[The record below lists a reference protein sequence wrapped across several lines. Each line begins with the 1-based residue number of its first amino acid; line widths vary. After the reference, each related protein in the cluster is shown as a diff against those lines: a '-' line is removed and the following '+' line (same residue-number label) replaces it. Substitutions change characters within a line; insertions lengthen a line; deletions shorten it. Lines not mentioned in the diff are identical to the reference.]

1 METRYKSTSKG
12 DVYYPAEQHFVFNPA
27 IVRVQGSNANAKA
40 TVTVSDDI
48 NDEVYSEVREASSS
62 GEIMFD
68 ISAFMQMHFGRPDLV
83 DVSYGIE
90 YDRSGGSGS
99 QGMLSPFSRLMYI
112 TLTYEDASGVTTL
125 LQGENVTGIWGYCEQ
140 SYDEFTYRR
149 KDRTVWLWDD
159 YPATLD
165 FLASGA
171 SNGAMSVAME
181 REDGRYVSGV
191 DGIGATA
198 GRYLVPITL
207 SQDIFQGH
215 YEGGELI
222 GWVEADADWVE
233 NIKIVAMPD
242 CGGGVYLRWLD
253 NLGGVCYF
261 LFKKVGEEL
270 EASADEWQDGR
281 LRDTR
286 ATFSYVQFPMS
297 GRQSFS
303 RRKVITL
310 GVKLANKDM
319 REHLATLL
327 ASPQVDVFD
336 YWDDD
341 VSPYW
346 HRVQVEPSKYTDN
359 GKEMQDFVV
368 KIIDEQYNTQR

>member
-1 METRYKSTSKG
+1 MYTRSKSTSKG
-12 DVYYPAEQHFVFNPA
+12 GVTYPAEQHFVFNPA
-27 IVRVQGSNANAKA
+27 IVRVRGSNANAKA
-40 TVTVSDDI
+40 TVTVSDDQ

-62 GEIMFD
+62 GEIVFD

-90 YDRSGGSGS
+90 YDRSGGNRS

-112 TLTYEDASGVTTL
+112 SLTYEDASGVTTL
-125 LQGENVTGIWGYCEQ
+125 LQGEMITGIWGYCEQ

-149 KDRTVWLWDD
+149 KQRTVWLWDD

-165 FLASGA
+165 FLARGVSDDTLD
-171 SNGAMSVAME
+171 VTLD
-181 REDGRYVSGV
+181 DGRYESVV
-191 DGIGATA
+191 RDIEYTA

-207 SQDIFQGH
+207 SQNIFQGRW
-215 YEGGELI
+215 EGGELI
-222 GWVEADADWVE
+222 DIAEGDAGWVE

-253 NLGGVCYF
+253 NLGGVRYF

-270 EASADEWQDGR
+270 EASADEWQDGT
-281 LRDTR
+281 LRDTM
-286 ATFSYVQFPMS
+286 ATLSYVQFPMS

-303 RRKVITL
+303 RRKIVTL

-319 REHLATLL
+319 REHLVTLL
-327 ASPQVDVFD
+327 SSPQVDVFD
-336 YWDDD
+336 YWEDD
-341 VSPYW
+341 VSLYW

-368 KIIDEQYNTQR
+368 KIIDGQYNTQR

>member
-1 METRYKSTSKG
+1 MNTRNKSTSKG

-27 IVRVQGSNANAKA
+27 IVRVEGSNANAKA
-40 TVTVSDDI
+40 TVTVSDDQ

-62 GEIMFD
+62 GEIVFD
-68 ISAFMQMHFGRPDLV
+68 ISAFMQMHFGNPDLV
-83 DVSYGIE
+83 DVSRGIE
-90 YDRSGGSGS
+90 YDESGGSGS

-112 TLTYEDASGVTTL
+112 SLTYEDASGVTTL

-149 KDRTVWLWDD
+149 KQRTVWLWDG

-165 FLASGA
+165 FLARDVSGDTLD
-171 SNGAMSVAME
+171 VTL
-181 REDGRYVSGV
+181 EDGRYENMVR
-191 DGIGATA
+191 DIEYTA

-207 SQDIFQGH
+207 SQNIFQGRW
-215 YEGGELI
+215 EGGELI
-222 GWVEADADWVE
+222 DWAEGDAGWVE

-286 ATFSYVQFPMS
+286 ATFYYVQFPMS

-327 ASPQVDVFD
+327 ASPQVDMFD
-336 YWDDD
+336 YWDDS

-368 KIIDEQYNTQR
+368 KIIDDQYNTQR

>member
-1 METRYKSTSKG
+1 MFTRNKLTSKG
-12 DVYYPAEQHFVFNPA
+12 DVEYPAEQHFVFNPA
-27 IVRVQGSNANAKA
+27 IVWVKGSNANAKV

-48 NDEVYSEVREASSS
+48 NDEVYSEVREVSSS
-62 GEIMFD
+62 GEVVFD

-83 DVSYGIE
+83 DVSYGID
-90 YDRSGGSGS
+90 YDRSGGNQS

-112 TLTYEDASGVTTL
+112 SLTYEDASGVTTL
-125 LQGENVTGIWGYCEQ
+125 LQGEMITGIWGYCEQ

-149 KDRTVWLWDD
+149 KQRTVWLWDE

-165 FLASGA
+165 FLARGVSDDTLD
-171 SNGAMSVAME
+171 VTL
-181 REDGRYVSGV
+181 DYGRYNSVV
-191 DGIGATA
+191 RDIEYTA

-207 SQDIFQGH
+207 SQNVFQGRW
-215 YEGGELI
+215 EGGELI
-222 GWVEADADWVE
+222 DIAEGDAGWVEH
-233 NIKIVAMPD
+233 IKIVAMPD

-253 NLGGVCYF
+253 NLGGVRYF

-270 EASADEWQDGR
+270 EASADEWQDGT

-286 ATFSYVQFPMS
+286 ATFSYVQFQMS

-303 RRKVITL
+303 RRKIVTL

-319 REHLATLL
+319 REHLVTLL
-327 ASPQVDVFD
+327 SSPQVDVFD

-368 KIIDEQYNTQR
+368 KIIDDQYNTQR